1 MICLDTWRIWQI
13 EQKKKIAPILML
25 KEKKVKGR
33 KRKLYSA
40 SRYTLTSA
48 GVIKE

>member
-1 MICLDTWRIWQI
+1 MESMTEGTKEKDCSDFNAR
-13 EQKKKIAPILML
+13 
-25 KEKKVKGR
+25 EKKVKGR